1 MPVLRKQS
9 LYGIGKKIFGAV
21 GCPPIFTDEEKQAW
35 INYVTAVVKHYKGR
49 VNYFEV
55 WNEPDGKWCWKH
67 GVNAEELGKFT
78 IATAK
83 AVKEAN
89 SAAKTIGGVVCMRKL
104 DFLNTALKTGMGEYL
119 DYISFHEYTH
129 DENQLSRHEITTGSF
144 ENAHGKAFAYWYP
157 SNIMTTSYHSTITVE
172 LYTQYC
178 DIKLVDIMDGSI
190 YEKK

>member
-129 DENQLSRHEITTGSF
+129 DENKVFERVENYRALIKMYNPDIELIQGESGTQSKRGGNGALCEGAWTGRF
-144 ENAHGKAFAYWYP
+144 TKYP
-157 SNIMTTSYHSTITVE
+157 
-172 LYTQYC
+172 
-178 DIKLVDIMDGSI
+178 
-190 YEKK
+190 KK